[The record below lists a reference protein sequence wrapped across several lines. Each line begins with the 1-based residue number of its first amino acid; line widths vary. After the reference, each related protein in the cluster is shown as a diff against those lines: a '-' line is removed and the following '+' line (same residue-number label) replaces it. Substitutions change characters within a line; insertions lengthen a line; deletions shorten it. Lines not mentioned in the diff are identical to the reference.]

1 MLTEETM
8 QRIIADNLK
17 GYYGF
22 GPEPSQI
29 KIHEATVSGT
39 WALFSV
45 GRGYKYEFTAAVFPL
60 ELARMIG
67 SNYYEVAGKAVSA
80 TGGQIKQLAP
90 TWATEEYNRPL
101 HWCALTPDQARSEY
115 KKELERIYR
124 QRQEERNSKK
134 EPDETQA

>member
-8 QRIIADNLK
+8 QQIIADNLK

-22 GPEPSQI
+22 GPDPSQI
-29 KIHEATVSGT
+29 KIHEATISGT

-60 ELARMIG
+60 ELARMLQ
-67 SNYYEVAGKAVSA
+67 SRHYEAGGVAISA

-90 TWATEEYNRPL
+90 TWAYEEYNRPMR
-101 HWCALTPDQARSEY
+101 WCAMTPDQARAEY
-115 KKELERIYR
+115 KKELERIY
-124 QRQEERNSKK
+124 QRRKK
-134 EPDETQA
+134 AQADPTANE